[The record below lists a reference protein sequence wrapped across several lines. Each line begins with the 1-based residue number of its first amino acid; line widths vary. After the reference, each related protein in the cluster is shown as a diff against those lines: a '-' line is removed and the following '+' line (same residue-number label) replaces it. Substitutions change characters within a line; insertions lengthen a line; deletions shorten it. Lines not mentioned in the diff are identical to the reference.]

1 MGERATR
8 VSPTT
13 TFGITIYDLSPSL
26 FFFSIMVLRFGLTST
41 LTAKVTPPYTQ
52 KEKANERKHFIAKM
66 NKSIKYKYED
76 FPILIEIIYCE
87 G

>member
-1 MGERATR
+1 MRRNKVENRMGERATR

-13 TFGITIYDLSPSL
+13 IWYYDLSPSL

-41 LTAKVTPPYTQ
+41 LTARLTPPYTQ

-66 NKSIKYKYED
+66 NKSIKYK
-76 FPILIEIIYCE
+76 
-87 G
+87 